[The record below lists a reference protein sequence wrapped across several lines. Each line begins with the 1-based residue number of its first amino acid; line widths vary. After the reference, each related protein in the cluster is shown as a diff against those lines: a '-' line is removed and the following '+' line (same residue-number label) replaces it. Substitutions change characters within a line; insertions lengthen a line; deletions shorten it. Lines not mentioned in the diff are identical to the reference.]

1 MLVIYNRMKFY
12 IKPLLVITAVNIFI
26 LLFFGAYFEEYEGI
40 FSSFIQGTYS
50 IPYDGGWDANLN
62 YLLLYIYE
70 QLVYFFPTYNVY
82 GLILTV
88 YNWFIWSLF
97 GLVLYRILKINLKLS
112 INWTLFILFYII
124 ICIDNFIHLNSTR
137 ESIILI
143 STIFGYIESRR
154 MEENSIKRYEWCCIS
169 ILILFASLIR
179 FETVLIFS
187 IIYIAILFIYN
198 KFTKSALIAVAI
210 SGVIFVIYNIT
221 VALYEKEEVKVMMY
235 KEKDI
240 YRNNIDYTKLDKTQ
254 LLNVNAMIL
263 YGITDKEHFT
273 SSFYDSISKI
283 KSKNGFLTYLNG
295 FRQEFVISLLHSS
308 YRESKSGIGYVLF
321 YFVTTFLLIFK
332 KNLHRKKFIILTLML
347 LLIPI
352 CLTIFSVV
360 PSRFLVPYLSVAC
373 CINIVFYLKYYR
385 WNNKLLFIYSVCFL
399 LILYNVFKEK
409 DKYIVLNNRYK
420 KISNKLS
427 LLNKNQ
433 EIKKPIIINNFYS
446 KEFFPKTPFEKS
458 IKQNAL
464 FLNLYFYIA
473 WDFQQKSWRN
483 VCNCSSLSLKDKLDY
498 VTQNQNLFLIDDV
511 SFEFIN
517 KYMNEKYNVKII
529 KSDIENFD
537 GDVNVCKLRY
547 ELNHNLK

>member
-12 IKPLLVITAVNIFI
+12 IKPLLIITAVNIFI
-26 LLFFGAYFEEYEGI
+26 LLFFGTYFEEYEGI

-97 GLVLYRILKINLKLS
+97 GLVLYRILKINLRLS
-112 INWTLFILFYII
+112 INWALFIFLYLI

-210 SGVIFVIYNIT
+210 SGVIFVIYNTT
-221 VALYEKEEVKVMMY
+221 VALYQKEEVKVMSY

-240 YRNNIDYTKLDKTQ
+240 YRNNIDYTKLDKVQ
-254 LLNVNAMIL
+254 LLNVNAMIR
-263 YGITDKEHFT
+263 YGITDKEHFKL
-273 SSFYDSISKI
+273 SFYDSINKI

-295 FRQEFVISLLHSS
+295 FRQEFVISTLHSS

-373 CINIVFYLKYYR
+373 CINIVFYLKYYK

-498 VTQNQNLFLIDDV
+498 VIQNQNLFLIDDV

-517 KYMNEKYNVKII
+517 KYMNEKYNIKII

-547 ELNHNLK
+547 EL